1 MIKKS
6 IKDYPQLFTIIVLV
20 SIILYACNKNY
31 EVLKNRLQP
40 DIIVDPASNEFRGVV
55 RGQLDPEYF
64 ISRGVKEINRDRD
77 RDGILNSSDNCP
89 SVFNPDQ
96 VDTDK
101 DGIGDACDTVNDDPD
116 GDGIANVVDNCDN
129 TPNPDQKDTDL
140 DGIGDACDTN
150 TIIDTDRD
158 GVPDSRDNCPTVSNP
173 TQADFNNNGIGDACD
188 AAIPPMPIYKFV
200 TLLDFDGF
208 DLTCSNV
215 ATSSLN
221 YTFSTPGYYSP
232 SKMTPIEIKNIVDT
246 VRYFYRNFPVTI
258 TTDEAIFNAA
268 NPYYRLRV
276 VINGR
281 TDCSG
286 CGNGGLALQD
296 MFEWAWEIRDNPTK
310 YANLQNPIYPDCNP
324 AWVWDYALQ
333 YNQRLIAVTIAH
345 EMGHMFSLR
354 HQAGA
359 TCTTCNEYSNG
370 GSSPYIPIM
379 GGGNLKPYYDWHI
392 GLGGCDYS
400 LPCYR
405 DGAIQNDTLVLRRI
419 FSK

>member
-1 MIKKS
+1 MKKLTKLLVWTLVLS
-6 IKDYPQLFTIIVLV
+6 TLLPFCTKMDQKQTEISQLNPDPQNLFTKRKKGEVVIEPPTADFKGII
-20 SIILYACNKNY
+20 
-31 EVLKNRLQP
+31 
-40 DIIVDPASNEFRGVV
+40 
-55 RGQLDPEYF
+55 RGQLLPEYTF
-64 ISRGVKEINRDRD
+64 VDGRKVANRDRD
-77 RDGILNSSDNCP
+77 QDGFPNGSDNCP

-96 VDTDK
+96 KDTDK

-129 TPNPDQKDTDL
+129 TLNPDQKDTDL

-221 YTFSTPGYYSP
+221 YTFSTPGYYSS

-246 VRYFYRNFPVTI
+246 VRYNFRNFPITI

-268 NPYYRLRV
+268 DPYYRLRV

-286 CGNGGLALQD
+286 CGNGGLAVQD
-296 MFEWAWEIRDNPTK
+296 MFEWAWEIRDNPSKVCKLT
-310 YANLQNPIYPDCNP
+310 
-324 AWVWDYALQ
+324 
-333 YNQRLIAVTIAH
+333 
-345 EMGHMFSLR
+345 E
-354 HQAGA
+354 
-359 TCTTCNEYSNG
+359 SN
-370 GSSPYIPIM
+370 IP
-379 GGGNLKPYYDWHI
+379 
-392 GLGGCDYS
+392 
-400 LPCYR
+400 
-405 DGAIQNDTLVLRRI
+405 
-419 FSK
+419 